1 MSEKQGDNKTK
12 ADDVHV
18 SDGLAEMHKVAEQLT
33 EEELNRLAEEARE
46 AAEYAKKHP
55 QP

>member
-1 MSEKQGDNKTK
+1 MTEKSSENKTK

-33 EEELNRLAEEARE
+33 EEELHKIAEEARK
-46 AAEYAKKHP
+46 AAEDAKNNPHP
-55 QP
+55 